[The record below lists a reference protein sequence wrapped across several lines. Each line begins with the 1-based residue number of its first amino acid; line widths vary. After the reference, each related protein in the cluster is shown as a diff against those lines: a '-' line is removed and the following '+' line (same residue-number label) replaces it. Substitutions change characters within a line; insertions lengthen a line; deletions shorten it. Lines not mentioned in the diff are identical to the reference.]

1 MPVQPGIIT
10 LMGSGEL
17 TASMVEVHKAL
28 VKRHGN
34 DARAVFI
41 DTPAGF
47 QLNADH
53 ISQRA
58 VDYFQ
63 TRVQHPLTIA
73 SLKSA
78 DAGDPIATE
87 RSYRALNQADYILIG
102 PGSPTY
108 ALRQWRRTRV
118 PELIAR
124 RIQAGGSLV
133 AASAAALTVGR
144 FTLPVYEIYKVGQP
158 PYWEEGLNILQR
170 FGFDW
175 VVLPHWN
182 NAEGG
187 NHDTRFCFMGEPRMT
202 QLEALLPASVTLV
215 GLDEHTALVIDL
227 SRTSATIRG
236 IGRVTIRRQGQE
248 RIFTK
253 GDHVPLALLRGETEI
268 TASGP
273 ALPSPHEKTP
283 PAAVEKDT
291 VWDPLYALGEK
302 IQNLIENNR
311 SEQATGALLEL
322 ERHIWDMREAL
333 QERSA
338 MGAAREVLRD
348 MLALVG
354 TRLAQRPADR
364 KACLQPL
371 VAQILALRAKYR
383 QEKQW
388 DAADALRDCLVRAGI
403 EVEDTD
409 EGVIWHLD
417 Q

>member
-283 PAAVEKDT
+283 SAAVEKDT

>member
-253 GDHVPLALLRGETEI
+253 GDHLPLALLRGETEI

-283 PAAVEKDT
+283 SAAVEKDT

>member
-1 MPVQPGIIT
+1 MPVRPGIIT

-28 VKRHGN
+28 IKRHGN

-47 QLNADH
+47 QLNADNL
-53 ISQRA
+53 SQRA

-78 DAGDPIATE
+78 DAGDPQATE

-118 PELIAR
+118 PELITR

-227 SRTSATIRG
+227 SRTNATIRG

-248 RIFTK
+248 QIFTK
-253 GDHVPLALLRGETEI
+253 GDLVPLALLRGENEI
-268 TASGP
+268 TPSGP
-273 ALPSPHEKTP
+273 AAPSPHEKTP
-283 PAAVEKDT
+283 PAVVEKDA
-291 VWDPLYALGEK
+291 VWDPLYTLGEK

-371 VAQILALRAKYR
+371 VAQILALRARYR

-388 DAADALRDCLVRAGI
+388 DAADALRGCLERAGI
-403 EVEDTD
+403 VVEDTD
-409 EGVIWHLD
+409 EGVKWHLD